1 MVSVN
6 GLSRFPSP
14 AAKITAFFIMNLT
27 GLYGLVLYLSFF
39 FDLILFFLY
48 LWKSFCMI
56 VKKKIFGERMF
67 FWKGLSDDLDDV
79 VVDNEEFDEFL

>member
-1 MVSVN
+1 
-6 GLSRFPSP
+6 
-14 AAKITAFFIMNLT
+14 
-27 GLYGLVLYLSFF
+27 
-39 FDLILFFLY
+39 
-48 LWKSFCMI
+48 MI